1 MFDYLCIDWGSHR
14 VGLAYG
20 SSQTGLILPYNQ
32 VLENH
37 ECIATILD
45 LLVQKNI
52 HLIILGRPT
61 TFKGDTTRVT
71 TQIELFKTELQQKL
85 FNKSI
90 SAHITFYDERNS
102 TKFAKS
108 VTPFE
113 VSKDSVNH
121 LAAARIL
128 ENYFT
133 FVLKIEHNR

>member
-20 SSQTGLILPYNQ
+20 SSQTKLILPYNQ

-37 ECIATILD
+37 ECIAIILD
-45 LLVQKNI
+45 LLVQKKI
-52 HLIILGRPT
+52 EYIILGRPT
-61 TFKGDTTRVT
+61 TFKGDKTRVT
-71 TQIELFKTELQQKL
+71 SEIELFKTELEQKL
-85 FNKSI
+85 FAKSI
-90 SAHITFYDERNS
+90 PGTIIFYDERNS

-113 VSKDSVNH
+113 ISKDSINH

-128 ENYFT
+128 DNYFT